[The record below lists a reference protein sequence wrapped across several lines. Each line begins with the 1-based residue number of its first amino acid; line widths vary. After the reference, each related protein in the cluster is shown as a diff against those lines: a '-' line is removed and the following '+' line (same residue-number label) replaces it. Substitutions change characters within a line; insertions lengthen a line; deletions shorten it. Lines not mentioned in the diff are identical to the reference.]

1 VPETSGHASDPMT
14 LQSSETPAIV
24 EPEGVMFEMLDG
36 RFVVV
41 CLVTFNALAV
51 KAGKADW
58 LSAEEALATFAAHR
72 MEIEEAADRIHEP
85 GRHELTIGARDL
97 CP

>member
-1 VPETSGHASDPMT
+1 MT
-14 LQSSETPAIV
+14 LQSSDTPPLV

-58 LSAEEALATFAAHR
+58 LTAQEALATFVAHR
-72 MEIEEAADRIHEP
+72 GEIEEAAVRLHEP